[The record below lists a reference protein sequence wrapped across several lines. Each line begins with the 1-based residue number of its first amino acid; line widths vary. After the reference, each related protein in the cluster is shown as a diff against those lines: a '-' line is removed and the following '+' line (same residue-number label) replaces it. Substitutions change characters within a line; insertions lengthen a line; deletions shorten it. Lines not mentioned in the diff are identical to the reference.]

1 MCTAEVA
8 RGTGRRLTSTK
19 GPKEEVAA
27 QVLDGREGGK
37 ILYGGY
43 CTEGGSRR
51 PEEERL
57 TPPGSGRPDP
67 DPRHHRRRRRGGTQ
81 AGGG

>member
-1 MCTAEVA
+1 MHG
-8 RGTGRRLTSTK
+8 RGRPRNREEADVTK

-43 CTEGGSRR
+43 CTEGGSRK
-51 PEEERL
+51 PEEVRNYA
-57 TPPGSGRPDP
+57 TGVG
-67 DPRHHRRRRRGGTQ
+67 
-81 AGGG
+81 AA